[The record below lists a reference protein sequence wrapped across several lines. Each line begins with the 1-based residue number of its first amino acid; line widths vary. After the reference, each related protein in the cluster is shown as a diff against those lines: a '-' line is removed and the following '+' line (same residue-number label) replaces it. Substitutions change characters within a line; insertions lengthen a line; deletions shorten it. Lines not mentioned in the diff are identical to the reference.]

1 MKELTLTQLEQL
13 LDNKAITANQKE
25 REAFKALIL
34 LDHVKDNDTVSCHM
48 FNNGTEEEI
57 SAIIA
62 MHMFDSN
69 AFRKIVLRAVTCF
82 EMAVNTKIEKAF
94 DNVDSAL
101 GKLIDN
107 LEIIVGDK
115 TKKSNRKPKRKS
127 NNL

>member
-1 MKELTLTQLEQL
+1 
-13 LDNKAITANQKE
+13 
-25 REAFKALIL
+25 
-34 LDHVKDNDTVSCHM
+34 M

-69 AFRKIVLRAVTCF
+69 AFRRIVLRAVTCF
-82 EMAVNTKIEKAF
+82 EMVMNTKIEKAF

-101 GKLIDN
+101 GELIAN
-107 LEIIVGDK
+107 LEAIVGDK